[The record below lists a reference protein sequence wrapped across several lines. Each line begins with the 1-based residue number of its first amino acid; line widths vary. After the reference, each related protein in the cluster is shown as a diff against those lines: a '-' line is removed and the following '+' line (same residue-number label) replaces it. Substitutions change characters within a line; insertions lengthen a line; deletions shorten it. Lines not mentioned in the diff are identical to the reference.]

1 MSKLQRLRDN
11 IAAIECAL
19 TGKGDAEV
27 LGKYT
32 GFGGMNFML
41 NPTGDK
47 SAWSKSDQPYYDD
60 AVRLRQMLVKAAGN
74 GNTFDTWMQ
83 SLKASVLTAYYTP
96 REFVEKLMMAL
107 FGNKKEYYAKGFIP
121 RTMLDP
127 AAGNGIFARMCMYV
141 DTLYSGNVKTTCF
154 EKDLLTGMLLNAR
167 KSEKMF
173 VYVDGFENF
182 PKDELGLYDLVA
194 TNVPFGDI
202 AVFDPEYSRSKSAVR
217 REAAKMIHR
226 YYVLKGLDCLRDGG
240 IEAYI
245 ITSNYL
251 NRDGE
256 QLAEALK
263 QARLIGAYRLANNL
277 FKESGTEVGTDL
289 LVLQK
294 DSRKEGLTAEESWLL
309 TQYEDSGCPTNMYFD
324 MKPEHVIATDWTV
337 DTDAYGKR
345 ALVYHHRDGVAGISK
360 QMGEVL
366 SKDLAENLSVELFE
380 KGGCDTAAHSTKK
393 AAKKQRPAKAPRK
406 ERMMKAIHKC
416 YTMLYEYEATKM
428 ECQRVWRKRLNR
440 LHDAFVGEYGV
451 LHKAENVKVAKRLG
465 IEEVTSLEEWDKQY
479 NRWQKADIFN
489 HPVSF
494 ATDSEPVVMTAQE
507 ALARSL
513 NECGW
518 VDILRMEELTGK
530 DEDELVSELEG
541 DIYFN
546 PMEYKYEIKARF
558 ISGNVIEKLEQMKEA
573 KAKIEQMRS
582 PMIEQMAHIDRS
594 IAALEDA
601 IPTPIP
607 FEDLDFN
614 LGERWMDC
622 QVYADFASEFFS
634 MPEDATKSSYWSGRV
649 EVTVKYNALLDEFA
663 ASASGRNEKIWSQY
677 SISSEATKS
686 LDGIELLVHALKNT
700 CPKMMKYQ
708 RDAQGRCMYN
718 DKGEHLKEEDPEKT
732 QLANAKIEEIRQGF
746 QDWLVKQPKEWKDEI
761 TAIYNRRF
769 NCFVK
774 PQYDGSHQTFPGV
787 DWAGLEQKYGIP
799 QPQYDAKGKKLKGGL
814 YKSQEDCIWML
825 VQNGGGICDHEVGSG
840 KTLIMC
846 VAAHEMKRLGL
857 VHKPMIIGLKA
868 NVGAIAETYRT
879 AYPQAKVLY
888 AGEAD
893 YKGEAGRVNFLNR
906 AKNNDWDCVIMS
918 HDSFGR
924 IPQSDE
930 IQRDILRDEVQ
941 QIDEAIKITKAW
953 KEWRVSSK
961 MLKGLEKRKQNMQ
974 AKIEALQDSIA
985 ERTDDVVDFRMM
997 GIDHIFVD
1005 ESHMFKNLGFS
1016 TRHDRVA
1023 GLGNSEGSKRAF
1035 NLLMAIRTIQQRTG
1049 RDLGATFLS
1058 GTTVTNS
1065 LTELYSLFR
1074 YLRPQA
1080 LKKQG
1085 ITCFDAWA
1093 AIFTKKSSEYEFSI
1107 TNQIILKERFRY
1119 FIKVPELAMFYNEI
1133 TDFRTAEDVGID
1145 RPKKH
1150 TMLLNLKPTPD
1161 QEAYIKVLMEFART
1175 GDFKLIG
1182 MPNPTDQQQK
1192 AKMLYATDK
1201 ARKMS
1206 LDMRLI
1212 DEAYSDHPNS
1222 KASQCA
1228 KNIKAYYDLYQ
1239 EQKGVQLVFS
1249 DLSAYDPKK
1258 WNIYSEIKRHLI
1270 EDYGIPAKEIRFIQ
1284 ECKCESKKNA
1294 LIAAVNRGEV
1304 RVLFGSTQMLG
1315 TGVNAQ
1321 QRVVAV
1327 HHLDTPWRPSDLE
1340 QRDGRAIRK
1349 GNEVA
1354 KQYAGNQVDIIIYAV
1369 ERSLDSYKFNL
1380 LHCKQ
1385 TFINQLKRGQLSIR
1399 TLDDGVMDEKT
1410 GANFAEF
1417 MAVLSGNTDLLERA
1431 KLEKKIAGLEAEKK
1445 TFAREKADQEQKR
1458 ERLVKDCEAL
1468 ERNIKSVNED
1478 WERFFTEK
1486 GKAGALVSTGEYINK
1501 IEIDGFEP
1509 REQHENG
1516 SYSILTAKS
1525 NPDDYNKAI
1534 GQELLRIADTARTD
1548 GKHVTIGSVYG
1559 FPISVKTTAT
1569 TVILDGKQLTDYT
1582 NQFYVSGQR
1591 LIYIVNRSGRLN
1603 RSSATASALLP
1614 LQTLQRLP
1622 DMADSWQQ
1630 QLSENRQR
1638 IDQLTAIIANDWPK
1652 DDALKRLRA
1661 DLAMLDRRI
1670 NKSIHSDEQ
1679 QQLAKAA

>member
-27 LGKYT
+27 LAKYT

-60 AVRLRQMLVKAAGN
+60 AVRMLQMLVKAAGN
-74 GNTFDTWMQ
+74 GNKFDAWMQ

-96 REFVEKLMMAL
+96 EVLVNGL
-107 FGNKKEYYAKGFIP
+107 FSAFKNTGKGCRFT
-121 RTMLDP
+121 TMLDP
-127 AAGNGIFARMCMYV
+127 AAGNGAFMCGYF
-141 DTLYSGNVKTTCF
+141 VKAPRNGLNAVAY
-154 EKDLLTGMLLNAR
+154 EKDLLTGLILSAGAGKWQDIR
-167 KSEKMF
+167 
-173 VYVDGFENF
+173 VAGFETI
-182 PKDELGLYDLVA
+182 PAEEMGKYDLVA

-256 QLAEALK
+256 QLAEALR

-345 ALVYHHRDGVAGISK
+345 ALVYYHRDGVAGISK
-360 QMGEVL
+360 QMAEVL
-366 SKDLAENLSVELFE
+366 SEDLAANFDGELFRSE
-380 KGGCDTAAHSTKK
+380 ELRVKSEEFATATKK
-393 AAKKQRPAKAPRK
+393 AESK
-406 ERMMKAIHKC
+406 EPEWKHTREGDLQVIHGC
-416 YTMLYEYEATKM
+416 YTMLYENEAKSQT
-428 ECQRVWRKRLNR
+428 EDSESRKNLNA
-440 LHDAFVGEYGV
+440 LYDEFVGEYGR
-451 LHKAENVKVAKRLG
+451 LNSKENRKAIKALKIDELLTLENPTPDG
-465 IEEVTSLEEWDKQY
+465 GGY
-479 NRWQKADIFN
+479 QKADIFN

-518 VDILRMEELTGK
+518 VNILRMEELTGK

-634 MPEDATKSSYWSGRV
+634 MPEEPGKSSYWSGRV

-718 DKGEHLKEEDPEKT
+718 DKGEHLKTEDPEKT
-732 QLANAKIEEIRQGF
+732 QMANAKIEEIRQGF

-761 TAIYNRRF
+761 TAIYNRKF

-787 DWAGLEQKYGIP
+787 DWAGLEAKYDIP

-814 YKSQEDCIWML
+814 YKSQEDCVWML

-941 QIDEAIKITKAW
+941 QIDEAIKITKEW
-953 KEWRVSSK
+953 KEWRVSGK

-974 AKIEALQDSIA
+974 AKIEALQDSIRT
-985 ERTDDVVDFRMM
+985 RTDDVVDFRMM

-1161 QEAYIKVLMEFART
+1161 QEAYIKVLMDFAKS

-1304 RVLFGSTQMLG
+1304 RVLFGSTQTLG

-1399 TLDDGVMDEKT
+1399 TLDEGVMDEKT

-1468 ERNIKSVNED
+1468 ERNIESVRED
-1478 WERFFTEK
+1478 WERLQREVKQSADGTVLNFI
-1486 GKAGALVSTGEYINK
+1486 S
-1501 IEIDGFEP
+1501 IDGF
-1509 REQHENG
+1509 
-1516 SYSILTAKS
+1516 TAQELDKDGKPTGNNLS
-1525 NPDDYNKAI
+1525 PVVTPDDFNKSI

-1559 FPISVKTTAT
+1559 FPISVKTTST

-1622 DMADSWQQ
+1622 DLAGSWQQ

-1638 IDQLTAIIANDWPK
+1638 IDQLTAIIATDWPK

-1661 DLAMLDRRI
+1661 DLAMLDRKI

-1679 QQLAKAA
+1679 QQLKQAA